1 MKYTELKDL
10 TPEELRTKEAELT
23 DELFKLRL
31 RQATTQL
38 ENPMRIR
45 QLRRDI
51 ARIQTAQRAL
61 VDVAPTTPPAAGPT
75 KAPAKGGS

>member
-1 MKYTELKDL
+1 MKYSELKDL
-10 TPEELRTKEAELT
+10 TAEELRVKAAELT

-31 RQATTQL
+31 RQAATQL

-51 ARIQTAQRAL
+51 ARIQTAQRVL
-61 VDVAPTTPPAAGPT
+61 RGT
-75 KAPAKGGS
+75 APAQTAEGGS

>member
-1 MKYTELKDL
+1 MKYSELKDL
-10 TPEELRTKEAELT
+10 TREELRTKEAELA

-31 RQATTQL
+31 RQAATQV

-61 VDVAPTTPPAAGPT
+61 AGTAATPAAPQ
-75 KAPAKGGS
+75 GGS